1 MSFNELFSIHYE
13 SDSSNESLIKIISRE
28 LNIFLEITVF
38 LKSQFWCRA
47 EYRKGFSSDLIIF
60 SLPRTVPV
68 SKIVKN
74 GPLNL
79 FYSYDTLWL
88 ARNILERPK
97 LFKKYFT
104 HFNINEWRIEIEYQR
119 CQITTYKDRRKR
131 LVFFISFCKPV
142 RIFLYLNT
150 PSTVWKCIFFGLIW
164 VWVGLKVPLT
174 A

>member
-1 MSFNELFSIHYE
+1 MCTTASMSFNELFSIHYE

-88 ARNILERPK
+88 GRNILERPK
-97 LFKKYFT
+97 LFK
-104 HFNINEWRIEIEYQR
+104 NILHILILMSDGLKLNIRDARSPHIRIEER
-119 CQITTYKDRRKR
+119 
-131 LVFFISFCKPV
+131 
-142 RIFLYLNT
+142 
-150 PSTVWKCIFFGLIW
+150 G
-164 VWVGLKVPLT
+164 
-174 A
+174 